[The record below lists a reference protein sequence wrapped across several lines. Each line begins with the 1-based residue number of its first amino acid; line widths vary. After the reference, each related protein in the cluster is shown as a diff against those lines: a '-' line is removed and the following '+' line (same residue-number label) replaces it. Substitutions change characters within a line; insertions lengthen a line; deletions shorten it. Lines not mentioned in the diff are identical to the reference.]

1 MKNFSKKFLVPGIIF
16 CLSFLY
22 LSFGIAVAG
31 VFPDVPEDNVNY
43 KAIEYLKSKNFIG
56 GYSDLTFKPDN
67 TITRAEAVKIIVS
80 ALSIPTN
87 EDYLVIFKDVTKND
101 WFFPY
106 VMSAQKAGIISGEK
120 DGRFRPNDTIN
131 LAESLKIMSVAYK
144 VELPTV
150 DKSKSVF
157 ADVPGSVWY
166 AQYALYAK
174 DKNILLMDEYG
185 QVHAST
191 PLTRGRFAEIMY
203 RFLRVQENG
212 GTPYPLDENWT
223 SYESSN
229 LPFKVKHPVDWQILN
244 YSGSNLDGV
253 VIWRSDQKYFQS
265 SPERIYPNT
274 AKFVVMLDK
283 NANGL
288 SKNEYFSN
296 VKKVFGTAE
305 TSELK
310 LGNFDVLQISYEEDQ
325 YIKDW
330 YVYINSG
337 NLNGQVLVI
346 YTQNG
351 PGVLADQNR
360 KFLDLMLSD
369 LEYKEIVLIDNS
381 NSAEDLLSNLKS
393 KILENIL
400 VEGQGKALID
410 QITDKTIIQTDS
422 IGVGTG
428 PIDYYF
434 SPSLNMTLKYE
445 RASDVILDYREGQS
459 TAF

>member
-1 MKNFSKKFLVPGIIF
+1 
-16 CLSFLY
+16 
-22 LSFGIAVAG
+22 
-31 VFPDVPEDNVNY
+31 
-43 KAIEYLKSKNFIG
+43 
-56 GYSDLTFKPDN
+56 
-67 TITRAEAVKIIVS
+67 
-80 ALSIPTN
+80 
-87 EDYLVIFKDVTKND
+87 
-101 WFFPY
+101 
-106 VMSAQKAGIISGEK
+106 
-120 DGRFRPNDTIN
+120 
-131 LAESLKIMSVAYK
+131 
-144 VELPTV
+144 
-150 DKSKSVF
+150 
-157 ADVPGSVWY
+157 
-166 AQYALYAK
+166 
-174 DKNILLMDEYG
+174 
-185 QVHAST
+185 
-191 PLTRGRFAEIMY
+191 MY